1 MAKGQPAKPQES
13 YMRFQT
19 WFPWFRQ
26 RSARRRHCPFDP
38 IGSPQPVWLFARVEV
53 QRCGKVGADMSATTS
68 NPLQT
73 TVNWL
78 AANTRFP
85 GSRLQPGAET
95 LLCVAALAAA
105 AEAAE
110 TARFLVQR
118 RDGAKDSALR
128 AHAMRRSQV
137 HYKCDNSAKV

>member
-1 MAKGQPAKPQES
+1 MQSAVTWMA
-13 YMRFQT
+13 T
-19 WFPWFRQ
+19 N
-26 RSARRRHCPFDP
+26 
-38 IGSPQPVWLFARVEV
+38 V
-53 QRCGKVGADMSATTS
+53 
-68 NPLQT
+68 
-73 TVNWL
+73 
-78 AANTRFP
+78 RFP
-85 GSRLQPGAET
+85 LSRLDGRAET
-95 LLCVAALAAA
+95 LLCAAALAEA